1 MPYNI
6 DFTTIGL
13 GEIINVPLATT
24 LPNTA
29 SNGLNVVL
37 STGSVVFSGGVYEL
51 SMPSVCTTIS
61 NINYQAHVGY
71 RIDGGNWVLVL
82 DWALW
87 GNDGTSGSVSFA
99 TPVAVPAGTHTVEV
113 GFGTNSNGKTITVIR
128 DQAIKAY
135 LAKIGA

>member
-1 MPYNI
+1 MPNNI

-13 GEIINVPLATT
+13 GEIINVPLATS

-29 SNGLNVVL
+29 YNGINVVL

-51 SMPSVCTTIS
+51 SMPSVCTRIS

-87 GNDGTSGSVSFA
+87 GNDETSGSVSFTA
-99 TPVAVPAGTHTVEV
+99 PVAIPAGTHTLDI
-113 GFGTNSNGKTITVIR
+113 GFGTNNNGKTITVIR
-128 DQAIKAY
+128 DQAIRAY